1 VVPVLQISSVYRTP
15 IFTLKVDLGL
25 ANEMKKVYGAV
36 YHGDSVSWRFPA
48 FFPVHSFVLSD
59 LAKLVPNLE
68 LHEETVAHVAEL
80 EKTPVLPSEFSFVTD
95 PYQHQMDG
103 LLHLYR
109 HLRAGLFYSPGLGKC
124 KVTVDLQRLTG
135 DHSLILCPRVMLH
148 TWAAEFGKHGNIEDV
163 VVVDGYNT
171 KKKQQRIQEA
181 ISTNPVATIVTYK
194 MASLYY
200 EQLIKIPYSV
210 IVADESHQMKTP
222 FAQRTKASR
231 ALAGRAYRRI
241 LLSGTPS
248 LGSPFD
254 MYAQLRF
261 LGKYF
266 CAEHWWAFRKM
277 FGVFPAWEKDEAK
290 PKMVLGF
297 KNFDI
302 MNERVNLICQ
312 RKTKEEC
319 LDLPDQVVIDIK
331 FPVYGAQKKAYN
343 SMIMERC
350 DAAGSVV
357 KDALE
362 EGTLDQSA
370 GKTLQP
376 YVYVPEVISLL
387 NKLDQIG
394 SGFTYQTQRNPRLCD
409 GCKHVHDCVEE
420 EISPYTT
427 KCQIVSKAP
436 DSVVNP
442 MKKNAR
448 LDELVGLLET
458 VLEDEANKVIIWA
471 SYRVELDQ
479 IEKAVKKFK
488 VGYTRVEGGMTG
500 TALHECMVQFNS
512 EPACRVYIGQVS
524 TGVGITLNAA
534 NYTIYYNLPWS
545 LDHYLQSL
553 DRNYRIGQDRK
564 VTVYR
569 LIGRHTLDDAKA
581 TALSQKTDFSNLVT
595 ARSVC
600 VTCPELKRCL
610 KHKITVY
617 DEDCI
622 YDRTMLRDTAQV
634 RLIP

>member
-1 VVPVLQISSVYRTP
+1 MVPVLQISSVYRTP
-15 IFTLKVDLGL
+15 IFTLRVDLGL

-36 YHGDSVSWRFPA
+36 YHGDSTSWRFPA

-59 LAKLVPNLE
+59 LSKVVPNLE
-68 LHEETVAHVAEL
+68 LSEGTAAHVAEL
-80 EKTPVLPSEFSFVTD
+80 GKPAVLPIEFSFVTD

-103 LLHLYR
+103 LLHLYK

-148 TWAAEFGKHGNIEDV
+148 TWAEEFGKHGNIDDV
-163 VVVDGYNT
+163 VVVDGYSP

-181 ISTNPVATIVTYK
+181 IGTNPVATIVTYT

-200 EQLIKIPYSV
+200 EELIKIPYSV

-222 FAQRTKASR
+222 FAKRTKAAR

-277 FGVFPAWEKDEAK
+277 FGVYPAHEVNEAR
-290 PKMVLGF
+290 PKILLGF
-297 KNFDI
+297 KNLDI
-302 MNERVNLICQ
+302 MNERVNLVCS

-319 LDLPDQVVIDIK
+319 LDLPDQTVIDVR

-343 SMIMERC
+343 NMIMERC

-362 EGTLDQSA
+362 EGTLDQAA

-387 NKLDQIG
+387 NKVDQIG
-394 SGFTYQTQRNPRLCD
+394 SGFMYQTVKNPRLCD
-409 GCKHVHDCVEE
+409 GCKHVHDCVENE
-420 EISPYTT
+420 VSPYTQ
-427 KCQIVSKAP
+427 KCKIIRKLPAP
-436 DSVVNP
+436 TVNSL
-442 MKKNAR
+442 KKNAR

-479 IEKAVKKFK
+479 IEKAVKKTK
-488 VGYTRVEGGMTG
+488 VGYVRVEGGMTG
-500 TALHECMVQFNS
+500 ATVQQCMAQFNN

-564 VTVYR
+564 VVVYR
-569 LIGRHTLDDAKA
+569 LIGRHTLDEAKA
-581 TALSQKTDFSNLVT
+581 TALEQKIDFSDLVT
-595 ARSVC
+595 KRSMC
-600 VTCPELKRCL
+600 ATCPEISRCL
-610 KHKITVY
+610 KHKIEIY
-617 DEDCI
+617 DDDCV